1 MSKQTAE
8 KIEQTITDSNFEVP
22 ERQSVEIY
30 GYSDTD
36 SDNIDGI
43 NQMFNASY
51 GIYKDILSPQLQKN
65 EEPKRKQKKTTN
77 G

>member
-36 SDNIDGI
+36 SDNIDGWH
-43 NQMFNASY
+43 F
-51 GIYKDILSPQLQKN
+51 
-65 EEPKRKQKKTTN
+65 EEVS
-77 G
+77 